1 MSEKTNSEL
10 NNEEVLDSAA
20 ENTEEITAEETTAVI
35 ENTDTENAEA
45 TVEAADVENTIT
57 ADEISDTE
65 NTENTEDTEGAQES
79 EAIVD
84 TAENSAL
91 ETTEATEEVT
101 PEKKKTPLQVP
112 VIIACCILVAAL
124 LGFLV
129 YYAFFLKEPEN
140 VTWTNDVDNVT
151 YYYDFKSDGTFTGY
165 LGSIEMNGSFQKTK
179 ADGNYTV
186 TVDKTFGSF
195 YQNMPA
201 TYSIKGSRL
210 LGNQEMTCT
219 YSEDYEFTLKQGKR
233 EKKLLDLPQDFT
245 ADEELVGTWIF
256 KYMNYDIYKVTFN
269 KDGSMLLEF
278 IQDGIKYNGIYTIEG
293 STINFTYYVTD
304 STVVPI
310 DYKVDGDAMTFMGY
324 QFVREG
330 SELEKA
336 TSDQQVLTP
345 QAAETQVAEAAT
357 EAATEAAQSN

>member
-20 ENTEEITAEETTAVI
+20 ENTEEIATEDMTAVI
-35 ENTDTENAEA
+35 ENADTENTETAAE
-45 TVEAADVENTIT
+45 EAADTENTT
-57 ADEISDTE
+57 EVEASDTE
-65 NTENTEDTEGAQES
+65 NTEAAQES
-79 EAIVD
+79 DAIVD

-91 ETTEATEEVT
+91 DTAQANEEAT
-101 PEKKKTPLQVP
+101 PEKKKSPLQVP

-124 LGFLV
+124 LGALV

-151 YYYDFKSDGTFTGY
+151 YYYEFKSDGTFTGY

-179 ADGNYTV
+179 AEGNNTV

-201 TYSIKGSRL
+201 TYSIKGSKL
-210 LGNQEMTCT
+210 FGNQEMTCT

-278 IQDGIKYNGIYTIEG
+278 IQDGIKYNGIYTIDG

-336 TSDQQVLTP
+336 TSDQQVITP
-345 QAAETQVAEAAT
+345 QAAETQAAETAAEAVT
-357 EAATEAAQSN
+357 EAANEAAQSN

>member
-10 NNEEVLDSAA
+10 NSEDVLDSAA
-20 ENTEEITAEETTAVI
+20 ENTEEIAAQEATDVI
-35 ENTDTENAEA
+35 ENADTENTDTAAEATDPENTAADEVSDTENAE
-45 TVEAADVENTIT
+45 V
-57 ADEISDTE
+57 
-65 NTENTEDTEGAQES
+65 AQES
-79 EAIVD
+79 DAIVD

-91 ETTEATEEVT
+91 ETTETNEEAI
-101 PEKKKTPLQVP
+101 PEKKKSPLQVP

-151 YYYDFKSDGTFTGY
+151 YYYEFKSDGTFTGY
-165 LGSIEMNGSFQKTK
+165 LGSIEMNGSFQKAK
-179 ADGNYTV
+179 AEGNNTV

-201 TYSIKGSRL
+201 TYSIKGSKL
-210 LGNQEMTCT
+210 FGNQEMTCT

-245 ADEELVGTWIF
+245 ADEDLVGTWIF

-278 IQDGIKYNGIYTIEG
+278 IQDGIKYNGIYTIDG

-310 DYKVDGDAMTFMGY
+310 DYKVDGDTMTFMGY

-345 QAAETQVAEAAT
+345 QAADTQAAEAVT
-357 EAATEAAQSN
+357 EAATEAAASK